1 MAEGRIL
8 TDKDL
13 KSISSDIGKKADKSH
28 THTCEEI
35 AIPTFD
41 FTGDNRN
48 LDNFLFNL
56 YTDVLDRPEF
66 DDLNKKINFIGQNPA
81 KNIQIISSGGST
93 SSIPKETLIFEL
105 E

>member
-13 KSISSDIGKKADKSH
+13 KSISSDIGKKANQSH
-28 THTCEEI
+28 VHRDTDIVLES
-35 AIPTFD
+35 
-41 FTGDNRN
+41 TGDTLEDELMRINTFIDLYN
-48 LDNFLFNL
+48 DNI
-56 YTDVLDRPEF
+56 TDLED
-66 DDLNKKINFIGQNPA
+66 KKIGFIGQNPA

-93 SSIPKETLIFEL
+93 SGIAKETLIFEL